1 MKPLF
6 VLLIVFV
13 IAFFIYRGING
24 VYSFPLPARISM
36 AAMLLFTS
44 IAHFA
49 FTRGMEMML
58 PGWIPFKKFAVY
70 LTGVIEV
77 VAAVALL
84 LPAYYK
90 VAGWFLIFFF
100 ILLLP
105 ANIFASM
112 KKVDYQKGD
121 YSGNGLG
128 YLWFRVPL
136 QVFFGVWIYYSIQ

>member
-36 AAMLLFTS
+36 ATMLLFTS